1 MFDSRELELIFNFMV
16 IILWNYPAKR
26 QVPYKTNINFIYWQY
41 ICCLL
46 WRTYAEKSNTVIYRQ
61 QLWIFQFKKKKCH
74 FKTEKHQK
82 HCIFMNLSAIENFFQ
97 SLPWR
102 TRNLHVNFRLIRLW
116 VQLVRATQGIFLHRS
131 SVKPLVAENKGES
144 YVTDKDLVKTC
155 WLKPDATHKQCF
167 EI

>member
-1 MFDSRELELIFNFMV
+1 MV

-46 WRTYAEKSNTVIYRQ
+46 WRTYAEKSNTVIYWQ
-61 QLWIFQFKKKKCH
+61 QLWIFQFKKMPLQNWETPEALYIYESFRDRELFSKFTLKN
-74 FKTEKHQK
+74 QK
-82 HCIFMNLSAIENFFQ
+82 LTCKLSPDT
-97 SLPWR
+97 SLGSTGAR
-102 TRNLHVNFRLIRLW
+102 YTRYFS
-116 VQLVRATQGIFLHRS
+116 S